1 MEMSVPSVLT
11 AYETKTEK
19 TKVVMIDTINAF
31 TKEID
36 WFLKK
41 MPAILKISGEIV
53 RSTAVQIV

>member
-11 AYETKTEK
+11 AYEIKTEK